1 MHRTTRPR
9 GEFADV
15 TRMRGRGRAARRGR
29 GEDTE
34 AERMLWR
41 GRDQKGVGEGRQ
53 GAANPGAGRA
63 R

>member
-1 MHRTTRPR
+1 MQRTTRAR

-15 TRMRGRGRAARRGR
+15 TRMRGRGKAVGR
-29 GEDTE
+29 GEDRE